1 MTEMIT
7 LFSARVLPTPEPEE
21 STSSEEAPECAA
33 PAPSQQEPTTEAT
46 MVAEDVDDDEEEVIC
61 SICLSDDLEH
71 LQATACGHSFCTTC
85 LGRYALVHRR
95 AQSHFACPL
104 CRRSL
109 NNDPAIPKTVEF
121 RFARTP
127 PFEENGG
134 VTLASSAYGVVVGA
148 VAPTS
153 PAAAVGVRPKWPVSS
168 INGQPVTS
176 RAHGAKHLAEAGA
189 EREVVLEVPL
199 AVSAGR
205 ALYPADLVADDRRT
219 ALPVNH
225 GRAGLRRNGLDPDP
239 AADLGIS
246 IVSEDPSLNM
256 ASCCCY
262 CIVLGQLAQRV
273 LVPRRFACGALPCV
287 LVATTFWLLSCF
299 SMAAE
304 MSLSARTYAGDE
316 DTTTGAHG
324 GAGGANATAATPTP
338 PSARSSS
345 RQGYYDML
353 QEQALWVDAAGLVA
367 WLTAWALGCVLVF
380 LVRRKLLRGVPADD
394 DEWRLGANSVA
405 CVCCTA
411 SRMLSRLGVTAHT
424 YELCST
430 LPTLPSNAPA
440 ASSRG
445 GGRRVLAAA
454 LEVPA
459 AAPVAARPAGAATA
473 V

>member
-1 MTEMIT
+1 MT
-7 LFSARVLPTPEPEE
+7 LFSARVVPTPEPEE
-21 STSSEEAPECAA
+21 STSSEESPECAA
-33 PAPSQQEPTTEAT
+33 PAPSLQEPTPEAI
-46 MVAEDVDDDEEEVIC
+46 MVAEDVDDYEEEEVMC

-109 NNDPAIPKTVEF
+109 NNDPAIPKKVDF
-121 RFARTP
+121 RFAKTP
-127 PFEENGG
+127 PFEESGG
-134 VTLASSAYGVVVGA
+134 VTLASSVYGVVVGA
-148 VAPTS
+148 VAPSS
-153 PAAAVGVRPKWPVSS
+153 PAAAVGVRAKWPVSR
-168 INGQPVTS
+168 INGQSVTT
-176 RAHGAKHLAEAGA
+176 RAQGARFLAEADA
-189 EREVVLEVPL
+189 EREVVLEVAL
-199 AVSAGR
+199 TVSGGR
-205 ALYPADLVADDRRT
+205 ARYPADLVADDRRT
-219 ALPVNH
+219 ALPGNH
-225 GRAGLRRNGLDPDP
+225 GLAGLRRAGSDPDP

-262 CIVLGQLAQRV
+262 CIVLGQLVQRV
-273 LVPRRFACGALPCV
+273 LVPRRLACGALPCV

-324 GAGGANATAATPTP
+324 GAGGANATAATPRP
-338 PSARSSS
+338 PSARSIS

-353 QEQALWVDAAGLVA
+353 QDQALWVDAAGLVA
-367 WLTAWALGCVLVF
+367 WLIAWALGCVLIF
-380 LVRRKLLRGVPADD
+380 LVRRKLLRGVPAED

-430 LPTLPSNAPA
+430 LPTLPNNAPVA
-440 ASSRG
+440 ARG
-445 GGRRVLAAA
+445 GGRRVPTAA

-459 AAPVAARPAGAATA
+459 ATPLGGAPRPAEAAVA